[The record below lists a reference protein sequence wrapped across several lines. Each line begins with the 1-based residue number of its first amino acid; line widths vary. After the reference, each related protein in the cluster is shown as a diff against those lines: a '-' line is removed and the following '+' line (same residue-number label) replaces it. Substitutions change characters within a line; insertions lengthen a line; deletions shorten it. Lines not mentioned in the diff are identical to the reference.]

1 MIFRNALKERQR
13 TSNDGRTY
21 SYSSSDVSDRL
32 SDKEKNSNYTSPN
45 NVVACQKYD
54 SGHLRYELDDINEID
69 EIIYSNPNRNKP
81 LPSAIRTNPNF
92 YSSAVTDKQLQPA
105 KVNSDS
111 FDYSTDETLSDSDEN
126 DRNCLNYEDDLEEE
140 DDQVPSPNY
149 RRFLIFL
156 LKIFINFYINFYF
169 QDRKVKHMNT

>member
-13 TSNDGRTY
+13 ISNDGRTY

-32 SDKEKNSNYTSPN
+32 SDKEKNCNYTSPN
-45 NVVACQKYD
+45 SVVACQMYEN
-54 SGHLRYELDDINEID
+54 GNLRNELDDIHEID
-69 EIIYSNPNRNKP
+69 EMIYSNPNAHHKNSKP

-92 YSSAVTDKQLQPA
+92 YSSTVGDKQLLPPT

-111 FDYSTDETLSDSDEN
+111 FDYSTDETLSDSDDN

-140 DDQVPSPNY
+140 DVQFQLPNS
-149 RRFLIFL
+149 RRFLI
-156 LKIFINFYINFYF
+156 I
-169 QDRKVKHMNT
+169 